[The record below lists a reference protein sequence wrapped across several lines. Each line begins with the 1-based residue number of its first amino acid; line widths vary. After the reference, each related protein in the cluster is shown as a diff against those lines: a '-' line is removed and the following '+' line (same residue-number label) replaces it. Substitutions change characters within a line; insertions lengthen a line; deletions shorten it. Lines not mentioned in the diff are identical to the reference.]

1 MPAKAFF
8 DTNILIYAIA
18 GAAIAEPTGAEQD
31 ARTARA
37 EELLLGGGVISVQIL
52 NEFASVARRKL
63 GMPWPDVKEA
73 LQAIRVLCPA
83 PVPLTVAV
91 HDLAVSIIDRYG
103 YSIYDALVAAAALK
117 VRCTVLYSEDMQDG
131 QVIEGN
137 LTIRNPFR

>member
-18 GAAIAEPTGAEQD
+18 EPAV
-31 ARTARA
+31 ARPDVRTPRA
-37 EELLLGGGVISVQIL
+37 EKLLLAGGVISVQIL

-63 GMPWPDVKEA
+63 AMPWPEVKEA

-83 PVPLTVAV
+83 PVSVTLAV
-91 HDLAVSIIDRYG
+91 HDLAVGLVDRYG
-103 YSIYDALVAAAALK
+103 FSIYDALVAAAALK
-117 VRCTVLYSEDMQDG
+117 ARCTVLYSEDFQDG
-131 QVIEGN
+131 QVLEGK

>member
-8 DTNILIYAIA
+8 DTNVLIYAIA
-18 GAAIAEPTGAEQD
+18 EPTIAEPD
-31 ARTARA
+31 ARTPCA
-37 EELLLGGGVISVQIL
+37 EKLLLGGGVISVQIL
-52 NEFASVARRKL
+52 NEFAAVARRKL

-83 PVPLTVAV
+83 PVPLTLAV
-91 HDLAVSIIDRYG
+91 HDLALSIVDRYG

-117 VRCTVLYSEDMQDG
+117 ARCTVLYSEDMQDEL
-131 QVIEGN
+131 VVEGK